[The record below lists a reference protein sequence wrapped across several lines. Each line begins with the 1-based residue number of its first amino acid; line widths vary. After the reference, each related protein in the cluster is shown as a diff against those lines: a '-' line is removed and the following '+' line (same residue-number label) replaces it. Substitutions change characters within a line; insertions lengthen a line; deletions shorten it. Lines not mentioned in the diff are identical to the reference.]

1 MRTVIEKK
9 INCVF
14 IVESNN
20 DLDMIVPLIWKF
32 STDKLAN
39 VIIVNTSPG
48 VIKANDPRIL
58 FVLKIHLSN
67 TLKYLKILSFWMIFL
82 VIFTQK

>member
-1 MRTVIEKK
+1 MKTVIEKN

-32 STDKLAN
+32 STDKLIN

-58 FVLKIHLSN
+58 FVLKNSSV
-67 TLKYLKILSFWMIFL
+67 KYIEISKANRVEIISF
-82 VIFTQK
+82 